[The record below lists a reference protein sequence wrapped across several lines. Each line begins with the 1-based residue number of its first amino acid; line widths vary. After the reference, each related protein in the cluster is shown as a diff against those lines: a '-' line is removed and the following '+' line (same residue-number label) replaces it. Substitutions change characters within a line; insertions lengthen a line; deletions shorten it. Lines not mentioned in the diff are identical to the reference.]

1 MPTSTLF
8 NFTANNAKRFGA
20 KAFDAFGVNR
30 LGFFLQKKLFAPF
43 VRAVNYHVVAAEDAA
58 SFEKHLQ
65 YYAENFV
72 PVDLETLENFL
83 QIGEWRAARPGL
95 IISFDDGHRSHFE
108 TAAPLLEKYGF
119 TGWFFVP
126 VGLMNLA
133 ENRIT
138 NQAKQDALT
147 IEQLKY
153 LDSRHVV
160 GSHTQTHLRLHKSV
174 APQQLEFEIGGSR
187 RRLETL
193 LRHEIS
199 AFCWVGGEEE
209 NYSREAARLV
219 KNFYRYSFMT
229 NNFVIG
235 AHANPLQLQRT
246 NIEAENPLS
255 LVRFQLSGLMDVF
268 YTAKRRRVNR
278 LTA

>member
-8 NFTANNAKRFGA
+8 DLTANDIKRASA

-30 LGFFLQKKLFAPF
+30 LGFYLQKKLLAPF
-43 VRAVNYHVVAAEDAA
+43 IRAVNYHVVAAEHAA
-58 SFEKHLQ
+58 TFEKHLQ
-65 YYAENFV
+65 YYAENFIS
-72 PVDLETLENFL
+72 VDLQMLENFL
-83 QIGEWRAARPGL
+83 QTGEWRAARPGL

-108 TAAPLLEKYGF
+108 VAAPLLEKYGF

-133 ENRIT
+133 ENKI
-138 NQAKQDALT
+138 AKQDALT
-147 IEQLKY
+147 VEQLKY
-153 LDSRHVV
+153 LDNRHVV
-160 GSHTQTHLRLHKSV
+160 GSHTQTHLRLHKNV
-174 APQQLEFEIGGSR
+174 AFPELDFEIGGSR
-187 RRLETL
+187 QNLEKL
-193 LRHEIS
+193 LGHEIRT
-199 AFCWVGGEEE
+199 FCWVGGEEE
-209 NYSREAARLV
+209 NYSRNAARLV
-219 KNFYRYSFMT
+219 KKFYRYGFMT

-235 AHANPLQLQRT
+235 ARSNPLQLQRT

>member
-1 MPTSTLF
+1 MPISTLF
-8 NFTANNAKRFGA
+8 NLNANDVKRAGA
-20 KAFDAFGVNR
+20 KAFDVFGVNR
-30 LGFFLQKKLFAPF
+30 LGFFLQKKLLAPF

-72 PVDLETLENFL
+72 SVDLKTLENFL
-83 QIGEWRAARPGL
+83 QTGEWRGKRPGL
-95 IISFDDGHRSHFE
+95 IISFDDGHRTHFE
-108 TAAPLLEKYGF
+108 IAAPLLEKYDF

-126 VGLMNLA
+126 VGLMNLP
-133 ENRIT
+133 ENRIET
-138 NQAKQDALT
+138 GEKQSALT
-147 IEQLKY
+147 AEQLKY

-160 GSHTQTHLRLHKSV
+160 GSHTQTHLRLHKSA

-187 RRLETL
+187 QHLEKL
-193 LRHEIS
+193 FGHEIS

-209 NYSREAARLV
+209 NYSREAAEVV
-219 KNFYRYSFMT
+219 KKFYRYGFMT
-229 NNFVIG
+229 NNQVID
-235 AHANPLQLQRT
+235 ARSNRLQLQRT
-246 NIEAENPLS
+246 NVEAENPLS

-278 LTA
+278 LTT